1 MFSRRNLTE
10 HVSSGIALCN
20 TRNCPASSRFQRER
34 DRERERPRSR
44 EPRDGYNTYYSD
56 SPAHDYQFRDRERD
70 LPPRERPLPRYPI
83 RNQSQHNIPPL
94 MPHLVTGGHPPP
106 PLMSLGPPP
115 TDRKDYY
122 DSYNRYFRINS
133 IFIHVHVKQTVY
145 RNNIYLPPPS
155 PCTKLRK
162 CGGWITQKRHKIR
175 KPNCLCCVY

>member
-1 MFSRRNLTE
+1 MKLL
-10 HVSSGIALCN
+10 V
-20 TRNCPASSRFQRER
+20 SSRFQRER
-34 DRERERPRSR
+34 ERERERPRSR

-83 RNQSQHNIPPL
+83 RNQSSQHNIPPL

-122 DSYNRYFRINS
+122 DSYNRYFRLNS

-145 RNNIYLPPPS
+145 QDDIFLPPPS
-155 PCTKLRK
+155 PAQSCGSVADGLHKSDIKYRNRIIFVMFISEKLMRARK
-162 CGGWITQKRHKIR
+162 IPQVLLI
-175 KPNCLCCVY
+175 